1 MLNRRKRRVLGS
13 KRTNEAEVSVASAS
27 ERTVR
32 VIGTGGVAVGRA
44 GGERE
49 ERGGG
54 GRKGVIGSLEVAFRV
69 DRGDLDSL
77 TRRKPPGGGPSGG

>member
-1 MLNRRKRRVLGS
+1 M
-13 KRTNEAEVSVASAS
+13 ASAS

-49 ERGGG
+49 GRGES

-69 DRGDLDSL
+69 DRGDLGGL